1 VSVYDPSPIK
11 HQRRSR
17 VERAALDRLLLQRFQ
32 GKVGRGLAIQ
42 LARRRGASKQAE
54 SLFTSVLTG
63 YTGQDESCTGTGNNG
78 QMQTLVCRRTKGA

>member
-1 VSVYDPSPIK
+1 VSDKVSVYEPSPIK

-42 LARRRGASKQAE
+42 LARRRGASTQAE
-54 SLFTSVLTG
+54 SLLYLPPSSLA
-63 YTGQDESCTGTGNNG
+63 
-78 QMQTLVCRRTKGA
+78 TLGKMNPAPERGIMARCKH

>member
-1 VSVYDPSPIK
+1 VSDKVSVYEPSPIK
-11 HQRRSR
+11 HWRRSR

-54 SLFTSVLTG
+54 SLFTPVLTG
-63 YTGQDESCTGTGNNG
+63 YTGQDESCDDDETGG
-78 QMQTLVCRRTKGA
+78 